1 MNNFGIGSKH
11 GYTRL
16 LSDSSINTTA
26 SDISHTSALP
36 DKFIGVKNSA
46 ASNYQPDD
54 YDLAHNGRSNR
65 DNGRDVVR
73 MSISRLL
80 KEVNDSPKTQIVDKN
95 LDDLI
100 DKMKNNEINYFVI
113 KKEVK
118 TRGDLKKLHDRLR
131 G

>member
-1 MNNFGIGSKH
+1 MNNFGISSKH
-11 GYTRL
+11 SYTRL
-16 LSDSSINTTA
+16 SSDSSIDTTT
-26 SDISHTSALP
+26 SNISQTSVLP
-36 DKFIGVKNSA
+36 DNLVSVKNSV
-46 ASNYQPDD
+46 ASNYEPDD
-54 YDLAHNGRSNR
+54 YDLAHNGRSNT

-80 KEVNDSPKTQIVDKN
+80 KEVNDSPKTKIVDKN
-95 LDDLI
+95 LDNLI
-100 DKMKNNEINYFVI
+100 DKMKNSEINYYII

>member
-1 MNNFGIGSKH
+1 M
-11 GYTRL
+11 
-16 LSDSSINTTA
+16 
-26 SDISHTSALP
+26 
-36 DKFIGVKNSA
+36 
-46 ASNYQPDD
+46 
-54 YDLAHNGRSNR
+54 AHNGRNNT

-80 KEVNDSPKTQIVDKN
+80 KEVSDSPKTKIVDKN
-95 LDDLI
+95 LDNLI
-100 DKMKNNEINYFVI
+100 DKMKNNEINYYVI